1 MIATLNPEIARSGP
15 IYRPAQ
21 LALLRYQLMQHF
33 ESTDSAARQVEDELA
48 KLSKA
53 TAIVSASAPHLN
65 RAGHPKQL
73 PQMSR

>member
-21 LALLRYQLMQHF
+21 LALLRHQLMQHF
-33 ESTDSAARQVEDELA
+33 ESTDSAAEKVEDALA

-53 TAIVSASAPHLN
+53 TATDRQAPHI
-65 RAGHPKQL
+65 
-73 PQMSR
+73 

>member
-21 LALLRYQLMQHF
+21 LALLRLQLMQHF
-33 ESTDSAARQVEDELA
+33 ESTDSAAKQVEDELA
-48 KLSKA
+48 KLSEA
-53 TAIVSASAPHLN
+53 TAIDRQ
-65 RAGHPKQL
+65 RAGYPKQL

>member
-1 MIATLNPEIARSGP
+1 MMIATLNSEIARSGP

-21 LALLRYQLMQHF
+21 LALLRHQLMQHF

-53 TAIVSASAPHLN
+53 TATDRQAPHI
-65 RAGHPKQL
+65 
-73 PQMSR
+73 

>member
-33 ESTDSAARQVEDELA
+33 ESTDSAARLVEDELA

-53 TAIVSASAPHLN
+53 TAMDRQ
-65 RAGHPKQL
+65 RAGSRKQL